1 MKLVEG
7 QIIRWLDPTKKG
19 KKQKKVLGRILRL
32 REDGYVDWVEFGGCG
47 AIRVAKPEDLE
58 IQRRDKVQKDG
69 LTKEGQ
75 AEARYDVNIDGHAPL
90 IKALSRREIKSKR
103 RTET

>member
-1 MKLVEG
+1 MKLTEG
-7 QIIRWLDPTKKG
+7 QIIRWRDPTKAG
-19 KKQKKVLGRILRL
+19 KKQRKVLGRVLRL
-32 REDGYVDWVEFGGCG
+32 REDGYVDWVAFSGCG
-47 AIRVAKPEDLE
+47 AVRVARPEDLE

-75 AEARYDVNIDGHAPL
+75 AEARYDVNVEGHAPL
-90 IKALSRREIKSKR
+90 IKKLCVRKIKSKR